1 MNKYRVKIGGIVG
14 IVKCIFLL
22 GFINVKYVKLKK
34 IYYNGSLVMYN
45 FFVLIGFLYIVYLL
59 W

>member
-1 MNKYRVKIGGIVG
+1 MNKYRVKIGGIVE

-34 IYYNGSLVMYN
+34 KK
-45 FFVLIGFLYIVYLL
+45 LL
-59 W
+59 

>member
-34 IYYNGSLVMYN
+34 NIL
-45 FFVLIGFLYIVYLL
+45 
-59 W
+59 